1 MPRRRARRKRIGV
14 EFSKGHR
21 HQLETGQYYPIIEGY
36 GPDLNDEILK
46 IMQRDWIENRSQLL
60 SEWIEKKPG
69 TRPWAWWFFDAPAM
83 RRCWKYDTV
92 QDSIDGKI
100 GKRLDLEKILVE
112 LPDWARTPKK
122 RNYFGMLAITPGLH
136 GYESEEVFLK
146 RHKLLRT
153 KELSRSF

>member
-1 MPRRRARRKRIGV
+1 MPRRRTRRKKIGV

-21 HQLETGQYYPIIEGY
+21 HQLLTGHYYQFLTNY
-36 GPDLNDEILK
+36 GPELNDEILK
-46 IMQRDWIENRSQLL
+46 IMRRDWIENRSQLL

-83 RRCWKYDTV
+83 RRCWKYETV
-92 QDSIDGKI
+92 EDYLANKSDEL
-100 GKRLDLEKILVE
+100 LDLEKVLPE

-136 GYESEEVFLK
+136 VYESEEVFLK
-146 RHKLLRT
+146 RHKLLRK